1 MTLDDLTLHPK
12 TKKQAWSTLAS
23 MPHSL
28 IIEGQ
33 SGVGV
38 AFLARAMARELGSP
52 NLVLL
57 PKRKEKNEYVID
69 EKNGN
74 IVIEDIR
81 ELYLRTRSKQSEK
94 HVYILDTG
102 EKSLTLGAQ
111 NAFLKL
117 LEEPRDNVHFIIAT
131 HHLEMLLPTIQSRC
145 QQITVHNISDD
156 QTMEFINNLDVDDE
170 TKIKRLAFVG
180 RGKPAL
186 IARLARDKQTYDE
199 RVNIMT
205 DAKSMLSSNNY
216 DKICIANRYNGN
228 RADSLTLVDDI
239 IYQLTT
245 VLKGNPNPEIART
258 IDKFSDVYDSIRA
271 GGNIRL
277 QIASR
282 IL

>member
-1 MTLDDLTLHPK
+1 MILDDLVLHPK
-12 TKKQAWSTLAS
+12 TRKQVKSTLSS

-38 AFLARAMARELGSP
+38 ATLARAIAHELGSP
-52 NLVLL
+52 NLILL
-57 PKRKEKNEYVID
+57 PKRKEKNEYIID

-81 ELYLRTRSKQSEK
+81 ELYLRTRSKQPKK

-145 QQITVHNISDD
+145 QQITAHNISDD
-156 QTMEFINNLDVDDE
+156 QTKEFINGLDVDDE

-186 IARLARDKQTYDE
+186 IDRLAHDKQSYDQ

-205 DAKSMLSSNNY
+205 DAKSMLGSSNY
-216 DKICIANRYNGN
+216 DKICIANRYNSN

-245 VLKGNPNPEIART
+245 VLRSNPSSEIARS
-258 IDKFSDVYDSIRA
+258 INNFSDVHDSIRA

-277 QIASR
+277 QITSG